1 MKKQK
6 RKNNRIPHYD
16 YSSPGEYF
24 VTVCTS
30 RREKIFWN
38 DVGASIAR
46 PSDERLNDE
55 GKKVARLIENIP
67 TRYPA
72 VSVDNYA
79 VMPNHIHLLLRINCG
94 ADGRAMLAPTISTIV
109 QQLKGASTKA
119 IRPGI
124 WQKSFYDH
132 VIRNDADYKEKWEY
146 IESNPSKWL
155 EDELYE

>member
-1 MKKQK
+1 MKKPS
-6 RKNNRIPHYD
+6 RKNNRSPHYD

-30 RREKIFWN
+30 GREKIFWN
-38 DVGASIAR
+38 VVGAIIDR
-46 PSDERLNDE
+46 PDAEYLNDD
-55 GKKVARLIENIP
+55 GKKVARLIESIP

-79 VMPNHIHLLLRINCG
+79 VMPNHIHLLLRINSDS
-94 ADGRAMLAPTISTIV
+94 DGRSMIAPTISTVV
-109 QQLKGASTKA
+109 QQLKGAAAKA

-132 VIRNDADYKEKWEY
+132 VVRDDADYKEKWEY

-155 EDELYE
+155 EDELY